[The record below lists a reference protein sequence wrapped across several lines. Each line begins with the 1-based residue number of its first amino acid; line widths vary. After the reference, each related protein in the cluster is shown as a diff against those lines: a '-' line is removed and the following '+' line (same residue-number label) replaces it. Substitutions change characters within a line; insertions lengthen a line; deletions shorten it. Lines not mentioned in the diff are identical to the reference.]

1 MVKEKNF
8 REDLYYRLNV
18 ACIELPALRERRED
32 IPLLIDHFAKMY
44 SRKGRR
50 EPPSF
55 SVESIQAF
63 SAYDW
68 PGNIRELGNEI
79 WRLVE
84 TVDGEI
90 RPENLSAKI
99 LSGRHCRGEKK
110 QGLLE
115 EMERKVLG
123 GAIADA
129 LQKTHGNRAQAARL
143 LGIGR
148 ATLYRRLERYGL
160 LCNQPSIPGNP
171 GRGG

>member
-1 MVKEKNF
+1 MVKEKTF

-18 ACIELPALRERRED
+18 ATIQIPALRERRDD
-32 IPLLIDHFAKMY
+32 IPLLMEHFARLY
-44 SRKGRR
+44 SRKGRM
-50 EPPSF
+50 EDPSF
-55 SVESIQAF
+55 SPGSIEALT
-63 SAYDW
+63 AYDW

-90 RPENLSAKI
+90 KPEDLSARI
-99 LSGRHCRGEKK
+99 LSSRDCRSGRK

-115 EMERKVLG
+115 EMEREVLG

-129 LQKTHGNRAQAARL
+129 LVKTHGNRAQAARL

-160 LCNQPSIPGNP
+160 LCS
-171 GRGG
+171 